1 MNDLV
6 KTNQAPII
14 EFNNEQIHLI
24 KTQVCKGATNDQLNL
39 FLYHAKSTGLN
50 PLARQI
56 FGIIR
61 AGQLSIQTSIDGFR
75 LIAERSGKYA
85 GQIGPLWADEQGNWS
100 DVWLGSKPPFAAK
113 VGVIRKDFKEPLFAV
128 ARFDEYANQTNP
140 IWKKLPTTMLA
151 KCAESAALRKAFPQ
165 ELSGLYTADEMSQAD
180 PIAPAHETH
189 QVIEPKITPI
199 INEAPKP
206 EGEYVVPFGKFKGVA
221 IKKINSDELLAY
233 CDYITAQFKEKNQA
247 PNPQVAEF
255 LNHAASILGK

>member
-165 ELSGLYTADEMSQAD
+165 ELSGLYTADEENQSAIIDSNQDNDIVDA
-180 PIAPAHETH
+180 
-189 QVIEPKITPI
+189 PKII
-199 INEAPKP
+199 S
-206 EGEYVVPFGKFKGVA
+206 EYVVPFGKFKGVA
-221 IKKINSDELLAY
+221 INKINPDELLAY
-233 CDYITAQFKEKNQA
+233 CDYVTAQFKEKGQA
-247 PNPQVAEF
+247 PNVQVAEF